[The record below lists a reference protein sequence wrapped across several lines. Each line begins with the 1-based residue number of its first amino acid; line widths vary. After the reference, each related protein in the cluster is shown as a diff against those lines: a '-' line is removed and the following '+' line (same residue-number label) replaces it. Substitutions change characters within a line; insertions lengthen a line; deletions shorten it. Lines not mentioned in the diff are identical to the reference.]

1 MLKKIVSSTISQ
13 IFWKILTAIISIF
26 LLALLTKYLSPE
38 LYGQYNRVYNY
49 LAFFTF
55 FADLGLYTIAVRE
68 ISKTPKDAGKIV
80 GNILSLRLTL
90 GIFSCLLA
98 LGLAFFLPGYH
109 TPLFL
114 GAIGIVSVFSIL
126 SLMNSSFLS
135 LMQAHMKMEFSL
147 LSSVVNKLLTFG
159 FIACVAYIWYPVEEH
174 TNFSHA
180 FLAIL
185 GAGMIGIFV
194 NTSLNWYYANRI
206 TPIRFLWDFPYI
218 KYIFFTSLP
227 YGIAL
232 FLSVVYMKID
242 IIFLSILPLPWNI
255 NADIAIA
262 LYSVPMKILEVL
274 MVMSWFFLAS
284 ILPSLTAS
292 IQEKKTQNFEKIFSG
307 SFRFLLSFWLLI
319 FVFGKLLWEDILRIV
334 TSNAYLDPSLAGATS
349 FDVLV
354 IVLFGLIFSFL
365 FSLYQYITI
374 AQKKETL
381 LLKINALMTCVNMVW
396 NIIMIPIFWFLWA
409 ARVTCVCQILLFVSI
424 TLIQKKIPLIREWKY
439 ILCIIGISI
448 GIWMLGKNILISFSL
463 WAVWNLIGI
472 WGGLFLVFIGMSWFV
487 HHHIPYK

>member
-1 MLKKIVSSTISQ
+1 MLKKIVSSTVSQ
-13 IFWKILTAIISIF
+13 ILGKILTALVSIF

-55 FADLGLYTIAVRE
+55 FADLWLYTIAVRE

-80 GNILSLRLTL
+80 GNILSLRLSL
-90 GIFSCLLA
+90 GILSCLFA
-98 LGLAFFLPGYH
+98 FGLAFFLPGYH

-147 LSSVVNKLLTFG
+147 FSSVVNKLLTFWL
-159 FIACVAYIWYPVEEH
+159 IASVAYIFYPTGENTH
-174 TNFSHA
+174 FPHA

-185 GAGMIGIFV
+185 GGGLVWIFV
-194 NTSLNWYYANRI
+194 NTAMNWYYANRI
-206 TPIRFLWDFPYI
+206 TPVRLLWNWEYM

-242 IIFLSILPLPWNI
+242 IIFLSLLPLPGEMNV
-255 NADIAIA
+255 DIAIA
-262 LYSVPMKILEVL
+262 VYSVPMKIVEVL
-274 MVMSWFFLAS
+274 MVMSGFFLAS
-284 ILPSLTAS
+284 ILPTLTKS
-292 IQEKKTQNFEKIFSG
+292 ITENKNNVFG
-307 SFRFLLSFWLLI
+307 SFRFLFAFGCTI
-319 FVFGKLLWEDILRIV
+319 FILGNLVGKDALHIV
-334 TSNAYLDPSLAGATS
+334 TSAAYLDPTLVWATS
-349 FDVLV
+349 FDVFC
-354 IVLFGLIFSFL
+354 IVTFGLIFSFL

-374 AQKKETL
+374 AQKKESL
-381 LLKINALMTCVNMVW
+381 ILKINATMTGVNIVG
-396 NIIMIPIFWFLWA
+396 NIVMIPLYGFIGA
-409 ARVTCVCQILLFVSI
+409 ARVTCMCQILLFLSI
-424 TLIQKKIPLIREWKY
+424 ASIQKKIPLLQEWKY
-439 ILCIIGISI
+439 ILSIIGISI

-463 WAVWNLIGI
+463 WAVWNLIGVG
-472 WGGLFLVFIGMSWFV
+472 GGLFCIFAVLGWFV
-487 HHHIPYK
+487 HRHIPYR